1 MFHGLVVLLGFAFI
15 LTGAFHGNVWFDE
28 SYSVAIANHSFQDIW
43 RIGSGDVH
51 PVLFYWCLH
60 VLNLVFGQNVLV
72 YRLFAAA
79 GTLALALLG
88 LFVVRRDF
96 GRRVGL
102 AFSALSL
109 FLPYM
114 AFMAVEI
121 RMYSWASFS
130 VALCAFMAWRIA
142 CAMRAQGAVEQNGWW
157 VRIGCDPRLGRMR
170 KWAGAPCRWWMGFFV
185 ASLMSAYLH
194 YYGVLSAFIIN
205 LFLLVFCVKQ
215 VLARRGS
222 RAGRDGLKAASASVG
237 QAVPE
242 FAPAPSPAKGLAVFL
257 VGAVVQVVLYAPW
270 LLVLVGQVGV
280 VSSGTYWSDATFPR
294 TFIEWVLYPVYTSQ
308 IIFADQSGWPYVL
321 ALYLC
326 GIAAAAAAAVGAADL
341 IRALRK
347 GHTGEGESEPSCGAP
362 RALVG
367 RLLAHE
373 GAVPALLGLLLYL
386 CVLGFGV
393 IASVAMDILIV
404 QTRYLSVALGPL
416 ILAASVLMASI
427 PRRGVAYG
435 LVVALLGASVV
446 GQLMFIKDAYSE
458 ENQEPLVWFAETVAE
473 NQGTGIDGQIPV
485 LSTDIGFEGVT
496 AVTYPD
502 IKQSYLNW
510 QVGNWDLAY
519 SAYAPTLSVV
529 DSWNSIL
536 PGYSGSFVVLSQA
549 RSSAETKEVEYLLAQ
564 DGISMVDSRTF
575 YRPYERTWFTVSV
588 MEKS

>member
-1 MFHGLVVLLGFAFI
+1 MLVIALGFAFI

-28 SYSVAIANHSFQDIW
+28 SYSVAIANHTFQDIW

-60 VLNLVFGQNVLV
+60 VLNLLFGQNVLA
-72 YRLFAAA
+72 YRLFSAA

-96 GRRVGL
+96 GWRVGVF
-102 AFSALSL
+102 FSALSL

-142 CAMRAQGAVEQNGWW
+142 CAMRAQGTDAAVGWW
-157 VRIGCDPRLGRMR
+157 VRIGGDPRLSRMR
-170 KWAGAPCRWWMGFFV
+170 KWAGVPCRWWIVFYV

-194 YYGVLSAFIIN
+194 YYGVLSAFFIN

-215 VLARRGS
+215 AL
-222 RAGRDGLKAASASVG
+222 AGRACGRGDKATGSGSE
-237 QAVPE
+237 AVPSQ
-242 FAPAPSPAKGLAVFL
+242 AKVSARTSAKGLAVFTI
-257 VGAVVQVVLYAPW
+257 GAVAQLALYAPW
-270 LLVLVGQVGV
+270 LMVLANQVGV

-294 TFIEWVLYPVYTSQ
+294 TFIEWAFYPVYTSQ
-308 IIFADQSGWPYVL
+308 IIFADHSGWQYVV

-326 GIAAAAAAAVGAADL
+326 GIMAVAAAAVGAANL
-341 IRALRK
+341 FRVIRKSWKGEGSGRRLFGLRK
-347 GHTGEGESEPSCGAP
+347 WM
-362 RALVG
+362 
-367 RLLAHE
+367 LAR
-373 GAVPALLGLLLYL
+373 GDVLPALLGLVLYL
-386 CVLGFGV
+386 CVLLFGV
-393 IASVAMDILIV
+393 IASAVLDILIV
-404 QTRYLSVALGPL
+404 QTRYLSIALGPL
-416 ILAASVLMASI
+416 ILAASVLLASI
-427 PRRGVAYG
+427 PKRS
-435 LVVALLGASVV
+435 VVCSLAAALLGASVV
-446 GQLMFIKDAYSE
+446 SQLMFIQDAYSE
-458 ENQEPLVWFAETVAE
+458 ENQDPLVWFEETVAE

-502 IKQSYLNW
+502 ISQSYLNW
-510 QVGNWDLAY
+510 QVGNWGLAY
-519 SAYAPTLSVV
+519 SAYSPTLNVV
-529 DSWNSIL
+529 DSWNNIL
-536 PGYSGSFVVLSQA
+536 PGYSGAFVVLSQA
-549 RSSAETKEVEYLLAQ
+549 RSSAETKEVEYLLAK
-564 DGISMVDSRTF
+564 DGIDMIDSRTF

>member
-1 MFHGLVVLLGFAFI
+1 M
-15 LTGAFHGNVWFDE
+15 WFDE
-28 SYSVAIANHSFQDIW
+28 SYSVAIANHSFQEIW

-60 VLNLVFGQNVLV
+60 ALNLVFGQNVLV
-72 YRLFAAA
+72 YRLFSTA
-79 GTLALALLG
+79 GTLALSLLG

-96 GRRVGL
+96 GWRVGL

-142 CAMRAQGAVEQNGWW
+142 CAMRAQGAAGPDGWW
-157 VRIGCDPRLGRMR
+157 VRIGCDPRLERMR
-170 KWAGAPCRWWMGFFV
+170 KWAGVPCRWWIVFFV

-194 YYGVLSAFIIN
+194 YYGVLSAFFLN

-215 VLARRGS
+215 VLAKRSGS
-222 RAGRDGLKAASASVG
+222 KGPSASRKAAS
-237 QAVPE
+237 
-242 FAPAPSPAKGLAVFL
+242 PSPAKGLAVFF
-257 VGAVVQVVLYAPW
+257 VQAAVQLVLYAPW
-270 LLVLVGQVGV
+270 LMVLACQVGV

-294 TFIEWVLYPVYTSQ
+294 IFVEWAFYPVYTSQ
-308 IIFADQSGWPYVL
+308 IIFADQSGWQYVT
-321 ALYLC
+321 ALYVC
-326 GIAAAAAAAVGAADL
+326 GIVALAAAAVGAAGL
-341 IRALRK
+341 FRTLRRAAAGTPAA
-347 GHTGEGESEPSCGAP
+347 GHTPSPSAFGRFKAWLFERDGALAAFVG
-362 RALVG
+362 ALF
-367 RLLAHE
+367 
-373 GAVPALLGLLLYL
+373 YL

-393 IASVAMDILIV
+393 IASAALDILIV

-416 ILAASVLMASI
+416 ILAASVLLVSI
-427 PRRGVAYG
+427 PRRSVLYG
-435 LVVALLGASVV
+435 LVVALIGTSVV
-446 GQLMFIKDAYSE
+446 SQLMFIQDAYSE
-458 ENQEPLVWFAETVAE
+458 ENQNSLEWFAETVAE

-510 QVGNWDLAY
+510 QVGNWGLAY

-536 PGYSGSFVVLSQA
+536 PGYSGAFVVLSQA
-549 RSSAETKEVEYLLAQ
+549 RSTEETKEVEYLLAQ
-564 DGISMVDSRTF
+564 DGIDMLDSRTF
-575 YRPYERTWFTVSV
+575 YRPYERTYFTVSL

>member
-1 MFHGLVVLLGFAFI
+1 MLGFAFI

-43 RIGSGDVH
+43 HIGSGDVH
-51 PVLFYWCLH
+51 PVLYYWCLH
-60 VLNLVFGQNVLV
+60 ALNLVFGQNVLA
-72 YRLFAAA
+72 YRLFSAA
-79 GTLALALLG
+79 GTLALSLLG
-88 LFVVRRDF
+88 LIIVRRDF
-96 GRRVGL
+96 GWRAGV

-142 CAMRAQGAVEQNGWW
+142 CAMRAGSAAGKAGWW
-157 VRIGCDPRLGRMR
+157 ARIGCDPRLGRMR
-170 KWAGAPCRWWMGFFV
+170 KWAGVPCRWWLAFFV

-194 YYGVLSAFIIN
+194 YYGVLSAFLIN
-205 LFLLVFCVKQ
+205 LFLLVFFVKQ
-215 VLARRGS
+215 VLSRRARS
-222 RAGRDGLKAASASVG
+222 KAASAVTG
-237 QAVPE
+237 QAAQLQE
-242 FAPAPSPAKGLAVFL
+242 SATGSTPAKCLAVFIA
-257 VGAVVQVVLYAPW
+257 GAIAQVALYAPW

-294 TFIEWVLYPVYTSQ
+294 TFIEWALYPVYTSQ
-308 IIFADQSGWPYVL
+308 IIFADQSGWPYVV

-326 GIAAAAAAAVGAADL
+326 GIVAAAAAAVGAAGL
-341 IRALRK
+341 FRALRK
-347 GHTGEGESEPSCGAP
+347 AWKGLNTSKPSALGALKGWLLS
-362 RALVG
+362 RADALP
-367 RLLAHE
+367 
-373 GAVPALLGLLLYL
+373 AVLGLLFYL

-416 ILAASVLMASI
+416 LLAASVLIASI
-427 PRRGVAYG
+427 PRRGVVCG
-435 LVVALLGASVV
+435 LAAALLGASVAS
-446 GQLMFIKDAYSE
+446 QLMFIQDAYSE
-458 ENQEPLVWFAETVAE
+458 ENQEPLVWFEETVAE

-496 AVTYPD
+496 AVTCPD

-536 PGYSGSFVVLSQA
+536 PGYSGAFVVLSQA

-564 DGISMVDSRTF
+564 DGIDMVDSRTF